1 MPVKALGCGFEEPC
15 RLKDGE
21 EVEGEGE
28 GERLGDFG
36 GAAWRVLNARE
47 VFAIAGYG

>member
-1 MPVKALGCGFEEPC
+1 
-15 RLKDGE
+15 LKDGE
-21 EVEGEGE
+21 EVEGEGEGE